1 MDEAV
6 VVHGREIAAD
16 IIARI
21 NDHVMRRP
29 GLSRSRLSREVCE
42 WLGWKGPDGRVREV
56 SCRLALRKLAA
67 AGKIELPPA
76 RGRIARRVDDKPT
89 ATEQRVISGS
99 LADLGPLKVER
110 VSRRQRA
117 LNEQWKR
124 LMQHHP
130 LGGGPLVGAQVRYLI
145 GNIEGWVAGLAFSAS
160 AWQLAAR
167 DRWIGWSTE
176 ARRSNLPY
184 VVCNSRFLIAPWVQV
199 DNLASKV
206 LALCA
211 ARLGQDWEE
220 IYGYRPVLLET
231 YVDPEHH
238 SGVCYRAANW
248 VCVGQ
253 SSGRGRQDR
262 QRQCAISRKDIYV
275 RPLARGW
282 QKRLRVENRRR
293 PKAARLKG
301 EVSDWAEQEFGGAN
315 LGDRRWS
322 RRLIEMGRSFYARPQ
337 ANIPLACGRAGAK
350 AAYRFLSHGKVRME
364 EILAP
369 HYESTVRRIA
379 EQKVV
384 LAVQDTTS
392 FNYSTHPALEGQGLI
407 GTHAD
412 GPKGIWMH
420 DTMAFTP
427 EGLPLGLVDVQLWVR
442 DAKDLGKRAKRKE
455 LPIEAKESNKWLKS
469 FRAAQR
475 VQNQCPQTTVISVG
489 DREADV
495 YELFVLA
502 QSSPENPKLL
512 VRAER
517 ARLVADGQQG
527 LWEYLE
533 RQAVSATQVFEVPRT
548 RKHPKRQAAL
558 EVRYAAVE
566 LRPPQSKKN
575 LGPVR
580 MWAVLAREIETPQGV
595 EPLEW
600 MLLTTLEVSN
610 AEQALEKLRWYAKRW
625 GIEVF
630 HKTLKSGCRIEERQ
644 LATVPRIENCLA
656 IDLVVAWR
664 VMRLTMLGRAT
675 PDVACTMFF
684 EEHEW
689 KALYAFVG
697 RGLHAIP
704 DHTPSLRDAQRTVAR
719 LGGFLGRKG
728 DGEPGVKSI
737 WIGLQRLDDISG
749 AWLMF
754 GPGSPLQPDHPLAT
768 PLPVSSNPRYG

>member
-1 MDEAV
+1 V
-6 VVHGREIAAD
+6 GQGREIAAD
-16 IIARI
+16 IVDRI
-21 NDHVMRRP
+21 KDHVRRWP
-29 GLSRSRLSREVCE
+29 GLSRSQLSREVCA
-42 WLGWKGPDGRVREV
+42 WLGWKRPDGSAQEV
-56 SCRLALRKLAA
+56 SCRLALNKLAA
-67 AGKIELPPA
+67 AGRIDLPPA
-76 RGRIARRVDDKPT
+76 RGAIARRVEVRPKASEPRT
-89 ATEQRVISGS
+89 ISGS
-99 LADLGPLKVER
+99 LAELGPLKVER
-110 VSRRQRA
+110 VSRRERA
-117 LNEQWKR
+117 LNEQWKQ
-124 LMQHHP
+124 LMSHHP
-130 LGGGPLVGAQVRYLI
+130 LGGGPLVGAQLRYLI
-145 GNIEGWVAGLAFSAS
+145 GSPAGWVAGLAFSAS

-167 DRWIGWSTE
+167 DRWIGWSSE
-176 ARRSNLPY
+176 ARRSNLQQ
-184 VVCNSRFLIAPWVQV
+184 VVCNSRFLIAPWVKV

-211 ARLGQDWEE
+211 ARLGEDWEAV
-220 IYGYRPVLLET
+220 YGYRPVLLET
-231 YVDPEHH
+231 YVDPAHY
-238 SGVCYRAANW
+238 SGACYRAANW
-248 VCVGQ
+248 VWVGQ

-262 QRQCAISRKDIYV
+262 TRQCAISRKDIYV

-282 QKRLRVENRRR
+282 EKRLRAPTRRR
-293 PKAARLKG
+293 PQAARWKG
-301 EVSDWAEQEFGGAN
+301 DAGDWAEEELGGAR
-315 LGDRRWS
+315 LGDRRLS

-337 ANIPLACGRAGAK
+337 ANVPLACGRAGAK
-350 AAYRFLSHGKVRME
+350 AAYRFLSHPKVRMD

-407 GTHAD
+407 GTHAE

-427 EGLPLGLVDVQLWVR
+427 EGLPLGLVDLQLWVR

-455 LPIEAKESNKWLKS
+455 LPIEVKESNKWLKS

-475 VQNQCPQTTVISVG
+475 VQNQCAQTTVVSVG

-502 QSSPENPKLL
+502 QSRPGNPKLL

-517 ARLVADGQQG
+517 ARLVADGQEG
-527 LWEYLE
+527 LWEYVE
-533 RQAVSATQVFEVPRT
+533 RQSVSATQVFEVPRT

-566 LRPPQSKKN
+566 LRPPQSKKR

-580 MWAVLAREIETPQGV
+580 LWAVLAREIEAPQGA

-600 MLLTTLEVSN
+600 MLLTTLEVSS

-644 LATVPRIENCLA
+644 LATVPRLENCLA
-656 IDLVVAWR
+656 IDVVVAWR

-675 PDVACTMFF
+675 PDVACTVFF

-697 RGLHAIP
+697 KGLHAIP
-704 DHTPSLRDAQRTVAR
+704 THTPSLRDAQRTVAR

-728 DGEPGVKSI
+728 DGDPGVKSI

-749 AWLMF
+749 AWLTF
-754 GPGSPLQPDHPLAT
+754 GPGSPLQPHHPLAT
-768 PLPVSSNPRYG
+768 SPVSRNPRYG